1 MRDIINYIEN
11 EVKAWSEMTADTVRE
26 PQPWI
31 DMHRDAY
38 VLALEIAIES
48 TVEDFVD
55 NMDNISRTIQE
66 NCRRDAFIM
75 AEENII
81 YHSKK
86 LWIYAGW
93 GE

>member
-1 MRDIINYIEN
+1 MRTIINYIEN
-11 EVKAWSEMTADTVRE
+11 EVKAWANMEPNTVQE

-48 TVEDFVD
+48 TVEDFVN
-55 NMDNISRTIQE
+55 NMDNMSRAIKE
-66 NCRRDAFIM
+66 NCHRDAFIR

-81 YHSKK
+81 CHDKR
-86 LWIYAGW
+86 LWLYAGW

>member
-1 MRDIINYIEN
+1 MRTIINYIEN
-11 EVKAWSEMTADTVRE
+11 EVKAWANMKPSAVQE

-31 DMHRDAY
+31 DMHHDACA
-38 VLALEIAIES
+38 LALEIAIES

-55 NMDNISRTIQE
+55 NMDNVARTIQG
-66 NCRRDAFIM
+66 NCHRYAFIM

-81 YHSKK
+81 YHNKE

>member
-1 MRDIINYIEN
+1 MRTIINYIEN
-11 EVKAWSEMTADTVRE
+11 EVKAWANMDPNTVQE

-38 VLALEIAIES
+38 ALALEIAIES

-55 NMDNISRTIQE
+55 NMDNVSRTIQG
-66 NCRRDAFIM
+66 NCHRDAFIM

-81 YHSKK
+81 YHNKE